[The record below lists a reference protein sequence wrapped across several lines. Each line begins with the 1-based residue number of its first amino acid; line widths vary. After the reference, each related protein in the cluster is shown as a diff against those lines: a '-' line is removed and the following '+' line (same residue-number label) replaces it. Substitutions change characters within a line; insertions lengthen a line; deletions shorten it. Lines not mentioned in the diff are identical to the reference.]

1 MSQGQGHITV
11 ATDDNSVTV
20 VGFVDHKILDEA
32 NITSIGDELT
42 TLVESQPSIK
52 LLLNFSNVQHLS
64 SAALG
69 MLITLNK
76 RVQKERGQLRLTE
89 IKPQI
94 FDVFKITKLDKL
106 FSIHPTQAEALE
118 NF

>member
-1 MSQGQGHITV
+1 
-11 ATDDNSVTV
+11 
-20 VGFVDHKILDEA
+20 
-32 NITSIGDELT
+32 
-42 TLVESQPSIK
+42 
-52 LLLNFSNVQHLS
+52 
-64 SAALG
+64 

-76 RVQKERGQLRLTE
+76 RVQKVRGQLRLTE

-106 FSIHPTQAEALE
+106 FSIHPTRDEALE